1 MPLEEIGVFD
11 DFNVLTDALKG
22 KGALLVCGKDK
33 PNPMTIGWAALGV
46 IWGKP
51 ILTVLVRPS
60 RHSFELMNSHG
71 EFSVC
76 VPPPSMSRE
85 LAFCG
90 TRSGRDFDKFAE
102 CKFTRVAGHKIAVAH
117 IAECRMHYECRVVHK
132 NEVTAP
138 ALDPG
143 IISQYY
149 GSGDLHTIYYGE
161 VLGAYRQI

>member
-1 MPLEEIGVFD
+1 MPLEETGIFD
-11 DFNVLTDALKG
+11 NFQVLADALKS

-33 PNPMTIGWAALGV
+33 PNPMTIGWATLGI

-60 RHSFELMNSHG
+60 RHSFELINAHG
-71 EFSVC
+71 EFSLC

-102 CKFTRVAGHKIAVAH
+102 CKFTKTAGHKISVPH
-117 IAECRMHYECRVVHK
+117 IAECPMHYECAVVHK
-132 NEVTAP
+132 NDVTAGT
-138 ALDPG
+138 LDPA
-143 IISQYY
+143 IVSQYY
-149 GSGDLHTIYYGE
+149 GNGDYHSIYYGE
-161 VLGAYRQI
+161 VLGVYRQV